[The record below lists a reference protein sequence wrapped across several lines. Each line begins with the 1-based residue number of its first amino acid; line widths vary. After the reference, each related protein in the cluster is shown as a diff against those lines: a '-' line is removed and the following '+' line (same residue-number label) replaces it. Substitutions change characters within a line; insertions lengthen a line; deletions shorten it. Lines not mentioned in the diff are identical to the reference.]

1 MPRVN
6 IGRDRVKDL
15 IEEQNEA
22 TRRIIR
28 RGMAEQGIKNDKEV
42 AAKMGLSA
50 PSFSRRMADGCW
62 RRDELIRLFK
72 LLHLTEHD
80 AGIVLGVGGKQ

>member
-6 IGRDRVKDL
+6 LGRDPVK
-15 IEEQNEA
+15 ERKEA

-28 RGMAEQGIKNDKEV
+28 RGMAEQGIQYDKDV
-42 AAKMGLSA
+42 AQKMGFSA
-50 PSFSRRMADGCW
+50 PSFSRKMAQGCW
-62 RRDELIRLFK
+62 TLDELINLFR

-80 AGIVLGVGGKQ
+80 AAIILGIGDKQ